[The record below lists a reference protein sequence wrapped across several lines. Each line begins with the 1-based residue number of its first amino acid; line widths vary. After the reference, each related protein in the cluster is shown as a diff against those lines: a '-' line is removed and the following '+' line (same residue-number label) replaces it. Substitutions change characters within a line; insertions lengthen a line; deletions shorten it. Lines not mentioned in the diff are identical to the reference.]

1 MPLKCVDFLK
11 FFFCL
16 CIVVIHCDSL
26 SEINPDVKYF
36 ITQGLLRLAVPFFFV
51 TSGYFLGKKIKEH
64 PPKIDEV
71 FKKYVKRLLVPLVV
85 FSLINIILEIIKMIP
100 YMSGPVIFREI
111 IRHVVF
117 YPWGALWFVQA
128 CIVGALLL
136 YPFVKRN
143 NFMGALLVASLLYSW
158 ALVCNNYF
166 FVVQGTFFEPYI
178 RVFMNLCV
186 SARNGFFVGFVYL
199 AIGFFVVRRNANV
212 SVFFYN
218 FGIFYLCT

>member
-1 MPLKCVDFLK
+1 MLIALCRRSFFRRFIEIMPLKCVDFLK

-117 YPWGALWFVQA
+117 YPWGLFGLCRLVLWEHYC
-128 CIVGALLL
+128 CILLL
-136 YPFVKRN
+136 K
-143 NFMGALLVASLLYSW
+143 GIILWEHCLLLRY
-158 ALVCNNYF
+158 C
-166 FVVQGTFFEPYI
+166 I
-178 RVFMNLCV
+178 R
-186 SARNGFFVGFVYL
+186 GP
-199 AIGFFVVRRNANV
+199 
-212 SVFFYN
+212 
-218 FGIFYLCT
+218 